1 MNATP
6 FTLVNFLVVGCG
18 AAIGAWTRW
27 GLGIWLNPG
36 PDRFPL
42 GTFAANLG
50 GSYLIG
56 LAVGWTLLNP
66 EWSPTLRLML
76 VTGLLGALTTFSTFS
91 AETVTF
97 LHQGRLS
104 LGLIYAAAS
113 LLGCLLMTS
122 LGWATMQTLRGGP

>member
-1 MNATP
+1 MTSSP
-6 FTLVNFLVVGCG
+6 FTWINFLAVGCG

-27 GLGIWLNPG
+27 GLGVWLNPG

-56 LAVGWTLLNP
+56 LAVAWTLLNP

-97 LHQGRLS
+97 LHQGRFS
-104 LGLIYAAAS
+104 LGLIYAVVT
-113 LLGCLLMTS
+113 LLGCLLTTA
-122 LGWATMQTLRGGP
+122 LGWFTLNTLRGS